1 MDARP
6 ADGVSPYTSLTAD
19 NPWTKTGW
27 PTPAP
32 PPTGRAT
39 LAGTDS
45 SSGDPAGTAEA
56 IWIAVGGVVILVALF
71 IGAYVV
77 YMRVWYDVGAGEAL
91 ARLLCGNS
99 GGGQIG
105 AVWKPR
111 GATRGVDLGGR
122 HSTAN
127 SGPEFFRRQAAAAA
141 ASAPASTSASAS
153 ARAPASAPALTPSG
167 AGRAIAYPSTPS
179 SEHERDESFI
189 SFGASSVSPFERI
202 AEASTSRRAEPPL
215 APGASAAV
223 SPLPASQPI
232 QPGRSDAPSMYVTG
246 KLKAKHHHYHHHHQ
260 HHHPHHHHPHTQAH
274 SEPKHGKHGQ
284 SSAAPLQPATGS
296 ALPPHLPVQ
305 HASDTMIAH
314 APSSPAVTADVST
327 SLVLAADEDLGTGVS
342 LLRQS
347 LVPFSS
353 VVYVEGDDSAS
364 GGDGFSTLRRGRPST
379 KGEHP
384 APGADS
390 TTAILGSMFVP
401 MPKAKTDHEKST
413 TPAWAARSTPG
424 ADTSA
429 AADMRSKTYPP
440 PLMPQPLPYAAFATP
455 NVTKPAATATASSG
469 LPRQHVRGRS
479 APGTAQAP
487 QQQQQPPPL
496 PAPLPAATA
505 PLASAAAAALS
516 AAGSGALRSDSP
528 VLAAG
533 AAPPIVPPP
542 AAAST
547 VTRPMQMPAFVYPPR
562 PMGTSASK
570 DSADSAALQHRG
582 LAAGPSSRPLAP
594 QLAFTA
600 MTTTARETP
609 SLTHTPQ
616 PSGSLPAATG
626 SQPPAPSAAG
636 ATSLPAV
643 PAASVSLATA
653 AGAAATSRSAT
664 APSAPASTS
673 AAATNALTPASTLQ
687 RSDDAQS
694 QREHA
699 IEFLKFASLQRSRSK
714 SSAASSPGMGL
725 DDAHRRDEHPTSG
738 QGGAPRGRSPATL
751 ERHRTV
757 EHQLQQL
764 VTVVHDPAA
773 EHHMS
778 MTPSILFSPHAG
790 MHIGGHGGGDTAS
803 VAYTFDSAE
812 TGVPV
817 RRGTLATMASS
828 TGARSIERAR
838 SLARS
843 IERGAARGAI
853 TDTLVESPVDEPRGL
868 DADKPPASQP
878 PQHLS
883 LEEPMQLQQPPQP
896 QQQADEAVT
905 PESTRFDLTFI
916 SVDSNREG
924 TTRASLPAG
933 GRGSGSSGSNR
944 SSGFHAGLAGRF
956 LLNALAAADAFDL
969 NAVYTMPRTPQA
981 APLPTPP
988 VPPAA
993 EPSAAEARSLPCA
1006 SDGGADGLTAGGR
1019 KRDMRLSALPPAPPG
1034 SVASSGPSIAA
1045 TPISTHTALA
1055 EAPQLGESTDGSCAS
1070 ASPARDARQLK
1081 GAGPGPRARGP
1092 RDGISPA
1099 GFRGILSPLAD
1110 SVAHTPATETDALMP
1125 VADASPSGYFDY
1137 RGPHAPARCEADG
1150 SGTPRSKLT
1159 GAVRLSSI
1167 AFDMGGHS
1175 RIDSG
1180 ASSRSHGSANS
1191 SSNFL
1196 GKSSGGNTDARAGTG
1211 AEMQAEA
1218 DDKAWNRA
1226 RFSSMVSLCTDVSA
1240 DLTVSLAGI
1249 ISGTRRESTL
1259 SLGGGAGGISVRR
1272 VSRASAAHRAS
1283 ARLTLHARSSSDS
1296 SASLSMFSEAILL
1309 LRPGAAGF
1317 SRMAGAVES

>member
-111 GATRGVDLGGR
+111 GATRG
-122 HSTAN
+122 
-127 SGPEFFRRQAAAAA
+127 
-141 ASAPASTSASAS
+141 
-153 ARAPASAPALTPSG
+153 
-167 AGRAIAYPSTPS
+167 
-179 SEHERDESFI
+179 
-189 SFGASSVSPFERI
+189 
-202 AEASTSRRAEPPL
+202 
-215 APGASAAV
+215 
-223 SPLPASQPI
+223 
-232 QPGRSDAPSMYVTG
+232 
-246 KLKAKHHHYHHHHQ
+246 
-260 HHHPHHHHPHTQAH
+260 
-274 SEPKHGKHGQ
+274 
-284 SSAAPLQPATGS
+284 
-296 ALPPHLPVQ
+296 

-455 NVTKPAATATASSG
+455 N
-469 LPRQHVRGRS
+469 
-479 APGTAQAP
+479 
-487 QQQQQPPPL
+487 
-496 PAPLPAATA
+496 
-505 PLASAAAAALS
+505 
-516 AAGSGALRSDSP
+516 
-528 VLAAG
+528 
-533 AAPPIVPPP
+533 
-542 AAAST
+542 
-547 VTRPMQMPAFVYPPR
+547 
-562 PMGTSASK
+562 
-570 DSADSAALQHRG
+570 
-582 LAAGPSSRPLAP
+582 
-594 QLAFTA
+594 
-600 MTTTARETP
+600 
-609 SLTHTPQ
+609 
-616 PSGSLPAATG
+616 
-626 SQPPAPSAAG
+626 
-636 ATSLPAV
+636 
-643 PAASVSLATA
+643 
-653 AGAAATSRSAT
+653 
-664 APSAPASTS
+664 
-673 AAATNALTPASTLQ
+673 